1 MKTLKTLFISGYRT
15 SELGVFTEKDPK
27 IQIVKKVIKMSLK
40 TYLEEG
46 LEWVIIGGNLGVEI
60 WAGQISIELKK
71 EYPELRLGIIQPFHE
86 MEKNWNE
93 GNRQLL
99 NELKVQAD
107 FVDSVSHK
115 PYENPS
121 QLKNHTLFLIQH
133 TDGALLVYDDE
144 YPGKTRYF
152 LQEATQKASK
162 NQYFLQFI
170 TMDDLQNAVFEDTV

>member
-1 MKTLKTLFISGYRT
+1 
-15 SELGVFTEKDPK
+15 K